1 MRSSFYR
8 KLEKNCFK
16 PTEATIGP
24 WSSKLQHGGPP
35 STLLVNRLRN
45 FSTAN
50 TMMIGRVTFEF
61 FSGVPYADCQIKIE
75 KIRPGKKVELLR
87 AHYIS
92 GGRTY
97 MLAHAWCLESI
108 QGITDPVSEGF
119 TPPALP
125 GPQEQKTFPGVEYFP
140 YGEALEWRFTDG
152 AYDSLGPATVWT
164 RSNIPLIEGEEIDG
178 LESLIL
184 MIDSAN
190 GISAELDIRDWTFVP
205 VDMTLG
211 LYRIP
216 QGQWVGMSAN
226 TVMDDAGIGQTTAIA
241 FDQQGCCGRSLQT
254 LFIRP
259 NS

>member
-1 MRSSFYR
+1 MQSSFYR
-8 KLEKNCFK
+8 KLKKNCFI

-24 WSSKLQHGGPP
+24 WSSELQHGGPP
-35 STLLVNRLRN
+35 SALLVNRLRN
-45 FSTAN
+45 FASDKTK
-50 TMMIGRVTFEF
+50 TIGRVTFEF
-61 FSGVPYADCQIKIE
+61 FSGVPHADCEIKVE
-75 KIRPGKKVELLR
+75 KIRAGKKVELLR
-87 AHYIS
+87 ANYIS

-97 MLAHAWCLESI
+97 ILAHAWYLESI
-108 QGITDPVSEGF
+108 QGITDSVTEGF

-140 YGEALEWRFTDG
+140 YGDALEWRFTGG
-152 AYDSLGPATVWT
+152 AYDRLGPATVWT
-164 RSNIPLIEGEEIDG
+164 RSRIPLIEGEDIDG
-178 LESLIL
+178 LESLVL

-190 GISAELDIRDWTFVP
+190 GVSAELDIRDWTFVP

-211 LYRIP
+211 VYRKP

-226 TVMDDAGIGQTTAIA
+226 TVMDDAGIGQTNAIA
-241 FDQQGCCGRSLQT
+241 FDQRGCCGRSLQT